1 LRLRESRSSSLP
13 KTTQTAD
20 RCDSAI
26 PADRDQQFASAL
38 PRGRFR
44 PAFTSSDVINS
55 YLIVVRWDETAS
67 CLVFEEQ
74 DRVDAGHLQTGRVY
88 IPDGR
93 PFMSFVT
100 VEKGALRLIMVSRSD
115 GRESARG
122 LIMTPSSSSGTQF
135 IPASAPIVL
144 SRVVDEIPQLGF
156 IRPGNPDYDRYCE
169 ELEKVVSAYGFF
181 APAPHPAPAVEAA
194 SIQPADDERLSVI
207 AAERV
212 TAFG

>member
-1 LRLRESRSSSLP
+1 
-13 KTTQTAD
+13 
-20 RCDSAI
+20 
-26 PADRDQQFASAL
+26 
-38 PRGRFR
+38 
-44 PAFTSSDVINS
+44 
-55 YLIVVRWDETAS
+55 
-67 CLVFEEQ
+67 
-74 DRVDAGHLQTGRVY
+74 
-88 IPDGR
+88 
-93 PFMSFVT
+93 MSFVT

-122 LIMTPSSSSGTQF
+122 LIMTLSSPSGTQF

-144 SRVVDEIPQLGF
+144 IRIVDEIPQLGF

-194 SIQPADDERLSVI
+194 SIQPADDEHLSAI